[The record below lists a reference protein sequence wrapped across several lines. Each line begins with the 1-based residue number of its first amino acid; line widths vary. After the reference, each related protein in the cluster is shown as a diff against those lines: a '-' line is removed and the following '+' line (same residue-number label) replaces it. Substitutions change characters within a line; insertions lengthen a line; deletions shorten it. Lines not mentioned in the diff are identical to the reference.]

1 MKKLLS
7 LIAVALMLMCVGT
20 VSAKEQYPVMNMVA
34 GKVIQKYQQS
44 TCEQLWLEKSQQK
57 PPQEQEMI
65 QLLRDDPRMR
75 KAFLDKVAGP
85 IVNKMFEC
93 GMIP

>member
-7 LIAVALMLMCVGT
+7 LIAMAFVLMCAA
-20 VSAKEQYPVMNMVA
+20 SADAKEQYPVMNMVA
-34 GKVIQKYQQS
+34 GKVIQKYQNS
-44 TCEQLWLEKSQQK
+44 TCEQLWMEKGQQK

-65 QLLRDDPRMR
+65 QLLRDDPKMR

-85 IVNKMFEC
+85 ITNKMFEC